1 MKAVFVIGTDTGV
14 GKTLIAGLL
23 GRFLLGKGLRV
34 ITQKWIQTGTDSFSS
49 DIDTHLRLMKIK
61 KEGLG
66 SCWPFLSPYV
76 FKFASSPHLAARLEK
91 KTIRTDRIK
100 RSFKSLSKNFD
111 VVIVEGTG
119 GALVPFGK
127 RKLIIDIAAELNLPV
142 LIVVGNR
149 LGAINHAL
157 LTVEAVKKRKM
168 KIVGLVFNNNYGTTN
183 RTILKDNP
191 KIIKALTK
199 ESLLGVMAWS
209 IDENLLYRKFVP
221 IGKQVVFAL
230 KRSRRNE
237 PMG

>member
-23 GRFLLGKGLRV
+23 GRFLLNKDFRV
-34 ITQKWIQTGTDSFSS
+34 ITQKWIQTGTGSFSS
-49 DIDTHLRLMKIK
+49 DVDTHLRLMKIR
-61 KEGLG
+61 KEDLG
-66 SCWPFLSPYV
+66 NCRPFLSPYV

-91 KTIRTDRIK
+91 KSIRTDRIK

-111 VVIVEGTG
+111 IVIVEGTG

-157 LTVEAVKKRKM
+157 LTVEAVRRRKM
-168 KIVGLVFNNNYGTTN
+168 KIIGLVFNNNHGTTN
-183 RTILKDNP
+183 RTVLADNP
-191 KIIKALTK
+191 EIIKALTK
-199 ESLLGVMAWS
+199 ESILGVMPWS
-209 IDENLLYRKFVP
+209 KNVNLLYRKFIPV
-221 IGKQVVFAL
+221 GKQVIFAL
-230 KRSRRNE
+230 KRSC
-237 PMG
+237 